1 MLALKTRREE
11 MDVELAMLDAQL
23 NDRWAEIPQ
32 PIAVEWSEAPVL
44 TLDRGTPWLVG
55 PAERDPARS
64 RTGHAII
71 PREQRAQL
79 QRIRSTG
86 VRFDR
91 VAIAHELDPAGPVRP
106 LLPLLERGARPCSD
120 NIAHLVVGRTPP
132 HPRVE
137 RAARALDN
145 ALGGALATVRES
157 LDSLLDPIVFGVVAP
172 GGPRVGEPSLW
183 YPLVAWRW

>member
-1 MLALKTRREE
+1 MLALKTRPEE
-11 MDVELAMLDAQL
+11 MNVELAMLDAEL
-23 NDRWAEIPQ
+23 TRKWAELPR
-32 PIAVEWSEAPVL
+32 PIVVEWSEAPVL

-55 PAERDPARS
+55 PAERDPVRS
-64 RTGHAII
+64 RRGHAII

-79 QRIRSTG
+79 ERIRSTG

-91 VAIAHELDPAGPVRP
+91 VAIAHELDPAGPVRS

-120 NIAHLVVGRTPP
+120 NIARLVVGRTPP
-132 HPRVE
+132 HPGVE

-145 ALGGALATVRES
+145 ALGGAVATVRQS
-157 LDSLLDPIVFGVVAP
+157 LDALLDPIVFGVVAP
-172 GGPRVGEPSLW
+172 GGPRAGEPSLW

>member
-1 MLALKTRREE
+1 MLALKTRPEE
-11 MDVELAMLDAQL
+11 MDVELAMLDAEL
-23 NDRWAEIPQ
+23 TRKWAELPR
-32 PIAVEWSEAPVL
+32 PIVVEWSEAPVL

-55 PAERDPARS
+55 PAERDPVRS
-64 RTGHAII
+64 RRGHAII

-79 QRIRSTG
+79 QRIQSTG

-106 LLPLLERGARPCSD
+106 LLSLLERGARPCSD
-120 NIAHLVVGRTPP
+120 NIARLVVGRTPP
-132 HPRVE
+132 HPGVE

-145 ALGGALATVRES
+145 ALGGAVATVRQS
-157 LDSLLDPIVFGVVAP
+157 LDALLDPIVFGVVAP
-172 GGPRVGEPSLW
+172 AGPRAGEPSLW